1 MTNSEYPRPDPG
13 RPQRAID
20 APTGTESP
28 HSGEIQPKLE
38 PTHEMPQTGPDAAS
52 VTQSGID
59 HYGNAFRA
67 FLRLPD
73 VRADDPELVDMF
85 QDAYVGQF
93 FSMDEIIDSLTEA
106 ADWEVEISS
115 LAERLGIPGYITL
128 DRAMIADRV
137 RDAWDIV
144 PFDGALYVFIQ

>member
-1 MTNSEYPRPDPG
+1 MTNPEHPRVDPWHPEDDINVNPTTEHTDHPETQPAPIAHEAFESEPG
-13 RPQRAID
+13 TP
-20 APTGTESP
+20 S
-28 HSGEIQPKLE
+28 
-38 PTHEMPQTGPDAAS
+38 AA
-52 VTQSGID
+52 QSGID
-59 HYGNAFRA
+59 HYGAPFRA

-73 VRADDPELVDMF
+73 VRPDDPELVDMF